1 MRSAQNF
8 QKINCYVII
17 ASIRYSVFSIR
28 LFAIRYSLFVFKD
41 IRGIRYSCFFTI
53 LLPLIFMIYFVPK
66 VFALAPTLAPTTI
79 LQLQNKR
86 KALINS
92 FALNIIL
99 KILHDVAI
107 L

>member
-1 MRSAQNF
+1 MKDQTKSSLCLTIDYR
-8 QKINCYVII
+8 I
-17 ASIRYSVFSIR
+17 AWQTQPV
-28 LFAIRYSLFVFKD
+28 V
-41 IRGIRYSCFFTI
+41 GVNQ
-53 LLPLIFMIYFVPK
+53 PLIETVTFMIYFVPK

>member
-1 MRSAQNF
+1 MKDQTKS
-8 QKINCYVII
+8 
-17 ASIRYSVFSIR
+17 
-28 LFAIRYSLFVFKD
+28 SL
-41 IRGIRYSCFFTI
+41 CFTI
-53 LLPLIFMIYFVPK
+53 DYRIAWQTQPVVGVNQPLIETVTFMIYFVPK

>member
-1 MRSAQNF
+1 MKDQTKS
-8 QKINCYVII
+8 
-17 ASIRYSVFSIR
+17 
-28 LFAIRYSLFVFKD
+28 SL
-41 IRGIRYSCFFTI
+41 CFTI
-53 LLPLIFMIYFVPK
+53 DCLIAWQTQPVVGVNQPLIETVIFMIYFVPK